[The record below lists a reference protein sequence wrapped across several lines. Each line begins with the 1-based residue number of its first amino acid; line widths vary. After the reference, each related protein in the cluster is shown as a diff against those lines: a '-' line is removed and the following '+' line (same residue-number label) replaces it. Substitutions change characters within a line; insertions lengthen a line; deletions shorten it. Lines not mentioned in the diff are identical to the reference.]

1 MKMTFKKNELKKFF
15 RNKGFYPEIY
25 PTQKKLKTHVE
36 K

>member
-25 PTQKKLKTHVE
+25 PT
-36 K
+36 